1 MSAGC
6 ASIWSLL
13 LVFAADLCN
22 MDERD
27 MKHLLM
33 LLLSVFLADMA
44 AAGSIY
50 STVDASGKRV
60 FSDEPSAASSEV
72 TLSEATVFSGKA
84 LGKSVKYKY
93 GKPDS
98 AQGAWKGNTHPQLR
112 KIQRQDRVCTKMKE
126 VMNSS
131 AGALK
136 VNTESRY
143 NRECILGQ

>member
-1 MSAGC
+1 
-6 ASIWSLL
+6 
-13 LVFAADLCN
+13 
-22 MDERD
+22 
-27 MKHLLM
+27 
-33 LLLSVFLADMA
+33 MA

-60 FSDEPSAASSEV
+60 FSDQPYTPASSEV

-112 KIQRQDRVCTKMKE
+112 KIRRQDRVHHEMKE